1 MKTFNAL
8 REMMR
13 LRNLTQKDLI
23 ISTGI
28 SQSALTKRFTGEQ
41 EFSRL
46 QMYQILDKL
55 ELDYEFLP
63 IIFPEDIYESSP
75 EWEISSK

>member
-46 QMYQILDKL
+46 QMYQILDTL

-63 IIFPEDIYESSP
+63 IIFPEDIYENSP
-75 EWEISSK
+75 EWKVNLN